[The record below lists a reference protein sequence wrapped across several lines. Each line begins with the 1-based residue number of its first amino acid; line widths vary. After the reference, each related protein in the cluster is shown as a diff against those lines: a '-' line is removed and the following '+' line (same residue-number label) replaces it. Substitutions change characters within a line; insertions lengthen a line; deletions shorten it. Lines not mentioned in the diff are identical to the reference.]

1 MLLEVGWS
9 VPTGKIVSSVVQG
22 KLMEKVLLDLFL
34 LTCFLC
40 ISISQMFLEL

>member
-34 LTCFLC
+34 MYFY
-40 ISISQMFLEL
+40 ISDVSRVVIMV